1 MVIPTDNQPG
11 QIETMVIDCIRVI
24 ARFSGASRVHL
35 FFLVSDHSYRRSR
48 YTWPNLPKKTGQ
60 LGVEPR
66 CLQSPWWLHKLRQE
80 SLTFISDIHHL
91 PVEVEEDRQALRSE
105 GVHSLALLP
114 VFDGKRL
121 TGLVRIDDPLP
132 GRQYNQTERDLLQ
145 IAVQLVV
152 ELLRVSSDIAALNRD
167 HSHLTYESMYDRST
181 GLPNRRLFIDRL
193 RLVYERDQ
201 RLFSVLL
208 LGIENYHLLQ
218 ERYGHG
224 VGEHLMRMVV
234 ARIRSALRTTDE
246 MARLDDQQ
254 ISVLL
259 EDMLE
264 GVDGETVA
272 RRLLEVLNQ
281 PFDIDGHSILIHASV
296 GIAYRSEEAYP
307 VEAVVREAE
316 IAMTQARHLPHSKI
330 MVFNESLRGKLLERM
345 ELENDLK
352 GSLDLQQ
359 LILHYQ
365 PIIALASGKLI
376 GFEALVR
383 WQHPQRGLIWPLE
396 FITLSEE
403 TGLILPLGHWVL
415 REACRQMRVWQEM
428 YPCQPPLVV
437 SVNISARQI
446 QQRDFCAQVSAIL
459 RDTGLPPSSLRL
471 EITESVM
478 VEHTGTMT
486 TVLDQLRCLGV
497 QLYIDDFGTG
507 YSSLGYLDSLPINA
521 IKIDR
526 RFVNNIKGAARSS
539 LGVIQAIIQLAH
551 ELNIDVVA
559 EGVETIE
566 QHTELKRLHCEFAQ
580 GYYVS
585 KPMDTSAVERY
596 MVGKS
601 LAGAVA

>member
-1 MVIPTDNQPG
+1 MTFQDSSQPW
-11 QIETMVIDCIRVI
+11 QIDTMVIDCIRVI

-35 FFLVSDHSYRRSR
+35 FFLASERSFRRAR

-60 LGVEPR
+60 LGAEPH
-66 CLQSPWWLHKLRQE
+66 CLQNPWWLAKLRQE
-80 SLTFISDIHHL
+80 LFTHISDINHL
-91 PVEVEEDRQALRSE
+91 PAEVDEDRQALRRE
-105 GVHSLALLP
+105 GVRSLALLP

-121 TGLVRIDDPLP
+121 AGLVRIDDPLP
-132 GRQYNQTERDLLQ
+132 GRQYNQTERDLLL

-152 ELLRVSSDIAALNRD
+152 ELLRVSGDIAALNRD
-167 HSHLTYESMYDRST
+167 HSHLTYESMYDHST
-181 GLPNRRLFIDRL
+181 GLPNRRLFVDRL

-224 VGEHLMRMVV
+224 VGEHLIRMVV

-246 MARLDDQQ
+246 IARLDEQQ

-272 RRLLEVLNQ
+272 RRLLEALSQ
-281 PFDIDGHSILIHASV
+281 PFDIDGHSILVNASV
-296 GIAYRSEEAYP
+296 GIAYRSEDAYP
-307 VEAVVREAE
+307 VEFVVREAE
-316 IAMTQARHLPHSKI
+316 IAMTQARQLSNSKI
-330 MVFNESLRGKLLERM
+330 MVFNEGLRGKLLDRM

-359 LILHYQ
+359 LVLHYQ
-365 PIIALASGKLI
+365 PIIVMETNKLI

-396 FITLSEE
+396 FIALSEE

-415 REACRQMRVWQEM
+415 REACRQMSVWQEL
-428 YPCQPPLVV
+428 YPSQPPLVV

-446 QQRDFCAQVSAIL
+446 QQRDFCAQVATVL
-459 RDTGLPPSSLRL
+459 KDTGLLPSSLRL

-478 VEHTGTMT
+478 VEHTGAMANA
-486 TVLDQLRCLGV
+486 LDELRSLGV

-507 YSSLGYLDSLPINA
+507 YSSLGYLDSLPVNA

-526 RFVNNIKGAARSS
+526 RFVNNIKGTGRSS

-551 ELNIDVVA
+551 ELNIEVVA
-559 EGVETIE
+559 EGVDTLE
-566 QHTELKRLHCEFAQ
+566 QHDELKRLHCEFAQ

-585 KPMDTSAVERY
+585 HPLDTGAVEAY
-596 MVGKS
+596 MAGKS
-601 LAGAVA
+601 LAGAIT

>member
-1 MVIPTDNQPG
+1 MTLLDSSQPC
-11 QIETMVIDCIRVI
+11 QIDTMVIDCIRVI

-35 FFLVSDHSYRRSR
+35 FFLVSERFSRRAR

-60 LGVEPR
+60 LGVEPH
-66 CLQSPWWLHKLRQE
+66 CLQSPWWLQKLRQE
-80 SLTFISDIHHL
+80 LFTYVSDINHL
-91 PVEVEEDRQALRSE
+91 PDEVSEDRLALRKE
-105 GVHSLALLP
+105 GVRSLALLP

-132 GRQYNQTERDLLQ
+132 GRQYNQTERDLLL

-152 ELLRVSSDIAALNRD
+152 ELLRVSGDIAALNRD
-167 HSHLTYESMYDRST
+167 HSHLTYESMYDRNT
-181 GLPNRRLFIDRL
+181 GLPNRRLFVDRL

-234 ARIRSALRTTDE
+234 ARVRSALRTTDE
-246 MARLDDQQ
+246 IARLDEQQ

-259 EDMLE
+259 EDMLD

-272 RRLLEVLNQ
+272 RRLLEALSQ
-281 PFDIDGHSILIHASV
+281 PFDIDGHSILINASV
-296 GIAYRSEEAYP
+296 GIAYRSEDAYP
-307 VEAVVREAE
+307 VESVVREAE
-316 IAMTQARHLPHSKI
+316 IAMTQARHLPNSKV
-330 MVFNESLRGKLLERM
+330 MVFNEGLRGKLLERM

-359 LILHYQ
+359 LVLHYQ
-365 PIIALASGKLI
+365 PIIIMESNQLI

-383 WQHPQRGLIWPLE
+383 WQHPQRGLIWPME

-415 REACRQMRVWQEM
+415 REACRQMRVWQEL
-428 YPCQPPLVV
+428 YPSQPPLVV

-446 QQRDFCAQVSAIL
+446 QQRDFCAQVASVL
-459 RDTGLPPSSLRL
+459 KDTGLPPSSLRL

-478 VEHTGTMT
+478 VEHTGGMANA
-486 TVLDQLRCLGV
+486 LDQLRGLGV

-507 YSSLGYLDSLPINA
+507 YSSLGYLDSLPVDA

-526 RFVNNIKGAARSS
+526 RFVNNIKGAGRSS

-551 ELNIDVVA
+551 ELNIEVVA
-559 EGVETIE
+559 EGVETLE
-566 QHTELKRLHCEFAQ
+566 QHDELKRLHCEFAQ

-585 KPMDTSAVERY
+585 HPLDTGAVERY
-596 MVGKS
+596 MTSRS
-601 LAGAVA
+601 LAGAAV